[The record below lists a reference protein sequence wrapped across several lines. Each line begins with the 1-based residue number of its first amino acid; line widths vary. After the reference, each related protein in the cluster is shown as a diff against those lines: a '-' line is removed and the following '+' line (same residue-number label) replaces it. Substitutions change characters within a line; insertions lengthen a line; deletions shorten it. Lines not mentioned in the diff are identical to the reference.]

1 LWTVSCD
8 DCPVAAPC
16 FGQSIV
22 IFCDHLNLTT
32 IPIFSKPAD
41 QNLTWDIELHN
52 NNLKHILNGAF
63 KHLRLRKLFLFEN
76 EIEFVDENSFEGSED
91 SLNVL
96 HLYSNKLA
104 AMPSAVGKMK
114 QLTDLDIHRN
124 PMDALRED
132 VIENIASTL
141 SSITFGNKELNFW
154 PSCLKSLKNLISLTI
169 YDLNIL
175 KYKMYPDDILKAYR
189 LSELIFSNIKSCQY
203 SMFYTNCSWIFL

>member
-1 LWTVSCD
+1 LWTASCD

-22 IFCDHLNLTT
+22 IICDHLNLTT

-41 QNLTWDIELHN
+41 QILTWNIELHN
-52 NNLKHILNGAF
+52 NNLKHIPNGAF
-63 KHLRLRKLFLFEN
+63 KHVRLRKLFLFEN

-132 VIENIASTL
+132 VIENISSTL
-141 SSITFGNKELNFW
+141 SSITFGNKELNPW

-175 KYKMYPDDILKAYR
+175 KYPNDILKAYR
-189 LSELIFSNIKSCQY
+189 LSEFIFFNIKSCQY